1 MTAQMT
7 PTQKDILCGRTTRMR
22 GHTYNWTNE
31 FAPVRSR
38 ETVRAQWVLDGWSAR
53 GVRDWAALARLSA
66 RGVVSQT
73 QQKIPQHKPKGPRI
87 ARKKLGRG
95 HTNST
100 NRADA

>member
-1 MTAQMT
+1 MAAQMT

-66 RGVVSQT
+66 SSRSQT
-73 QQKIPQHKPKGPRI
+73 PKKSRNG
-87 ARKKLGRG
+87 GG
-95 HTNST
+95 
-100 NRADA
+100 DFF